1 LPKRA
6 TVVDLVYKPR
16 ETAVLAAARSLGL
29 TCVDGL
35 GMLLHQGAMAF
46 ELWTHTPAPLEIMR
60 AALAAD

>member
-1 LPKRA
+1 
-6 TVVDLVYKPR
+6 VYKPR